1 VVHVDAYR
9 LGNVAEV
16 DDLDLGAPP
25 DDCVIVVGM
34 TGIGQHWESVA
45 ESVCC
50 GLPVTPKAI

>member
-1 VVHVDAYR
+1 MHVDAYR

-16 DDLDLGAPP
+16 DDLDLGAPL